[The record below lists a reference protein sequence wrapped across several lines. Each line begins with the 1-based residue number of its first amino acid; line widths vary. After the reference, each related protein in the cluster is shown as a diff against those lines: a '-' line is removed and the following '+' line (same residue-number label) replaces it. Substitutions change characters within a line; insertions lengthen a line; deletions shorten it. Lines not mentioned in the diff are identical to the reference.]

1 MSDIRFIIVGVL
13 TITIS
18 FIFLGV
24 YGEEYTE
31 YTVQSKEFSDC
42 YEFQDEGQP
51 SQLDCD
57 KILQDK
63 ILFFLAVILIFT
75 GGILALIKGVKG
87 NWDQRVRPEDMVGP
101 GGSDKTGSD

>member
-1 MSDIRFIIVGVL
+1 MSDIRFIMIGVV
-13 TITIS
+13 TITIG

-42 YEFQDEGQP
+42 YEFEAESQP

-57 KILQDK
+57 EVLQNK
-63 ILFFLAVILIFT
+63 ILFFLAVIGIIS
-75 GGILALIKGVKG
+75 GGILALIKGLKG

-101 GGSDKTGSD
+101 GGPNKTDTD

>member
-1 MSDIRFIIVGVL
+1 MSDIRFIMLGVL
-13 TITIS
+13 TITIG

-42 YEFQDEGQP
+42 YEFQDDKQP
-51 SQLDCD
+51 SQLDCN

-63 ILFFLAVILIFT
+63 ILFFLAVIGIIT
-75 GGILALIKGVKG
+75 SGILALMKGIKG

-101 GGSDKTGSD
+101 GRSDKPDTE

>member
-1 MSDIRFIIVGVL
+1 MIGVL
-13 TITIS
+13 TITIG

-42 YEFQDEGQP
+42 YGFEGESKP
-51 SQLDCD
+51 SELDCN
-57 KILQDK
+57 KILQNK
-63 ILFFLAVILIFT
+63 ILFFLAVIAIIT
-75 GGILALIKGVKG
+75 GGILALIKGLKG

-101 GGSDKTGSD
+101 GGSNKTDTD

>member
-1 MSDIRFIIVGVL
+1 MSDIRFIMLGVL
-13 TITIS
+13 TITIG

-24 YGEEYTE
+24 YGDEYTE

-42 YEFQDEGQP
+42 YEFQDDKQP
-51 SQLDCD
+51 SQLDCN

-63 ILFFLAVILIFT
+63 ILFFLAVIGIIT
-75 GGILALIKGVKG
+75 SGILALIKGIKG

-101 GGSDKTGSD
+101 GRSDKPDTE

>member
-1 MSDIRFIIVGVL
+1 MSDIRFIMLGVL
-13 TITIS
+13 TITIG

-42 YEFQDEGQP
+42 YEFQDDKQP
-51 SQLDCD
+51 SQLDCN

-63 ILFFLAVILIFT
+63 ILFFLAVIGIIT
-75 GGILALIKGVKG
+75 SGILALIKGIKG

-101 GGSDKTGSD
+101 GRSDKPDTE